1 MLKQVGLFTLS
12 KSEAKPFDSLNQMGI
27 FLVFF
32 CMMVVSQTQHSAYLH
47 IFAHVSTLLSVGI
60 LYLSTANPG
69 YLPGILKVGEKKDPG
84 QRDAREAQQTR
95 TR

>member
-1 MLKQVGLFTLS
+1 
-12 KSEAKPFDSLNQMGI
+12 
-27 FLVFF
+27 
-32 CMMVVSQTQHSAYLH
+32 MMVVSQTQHSAYLH
-47 IFAHVSTLLSVGI
+47 IFAHVSTLLLVGI

>member
-1 MLKQVGLFTLS
+1 MGLFFTLS

-27 FLVFF
+27 FFGFF

-47 IFAHVSTLLSVGI
+47 IFAHVSTLLLVGI